1 MNLNTISTKQ
11 LRENFD
17 WVLTAMANNQP
28 LTLLY
33 RSKPLAEIKPLPQA
47 KTLGRSFSQSQI
59 NQWLKDDRL
68 TAKEKKQIQTIANR
82 LLKSF

>member
-1 MNLNTISTKQ
+1 MVLNTISTKQ

-17 WVLTAMANNQP
+17 WVLQAMANNQP

-47 KTLGRSFSQSQI
+47 KTLGRNFSQTQI
-59 NQWLKDDRL
+59 NQWLKDDQL
-68 TAKEKKQIQTIANR
+68 TKKQQQKINALINR
-82 LLKSF
+82 LP

>member
-47 KTLGRSFSQSQI
+47 KTLGRSFSQAQI
-59 NQWLKDDRL
+59 NQWLKNDQL
-68 TAKEKKQIQTIANR
+68 TKSQQQKINALVNR
-82 LLKSF
+82 LP

>member
-47 KTLGRSFSQSQI
+47 KTLGRSFSQAQI

>member
-68 TAKEKKQIQTIANR
+68 TKKQQQQVNDLINR
-82 LLKSF
+82 LP

>member
-1 MNLNTISTKQ
+1 MTLNTISTKQ

-47 KTLGRSFSQSQI
+47 KTLGRSFSQAQI
-59 NQWLKDDRL
+59 NQWLKADRL
-68 TAKEKKQIQTIANR
+68 TKKQQQQINALINR
-82 LLKSF
+82 LP

>member
-1 MNLNTISTKQ
+1 MTLNTISTKQ

-17 WVLTAMANNQP
+17 QVLLAMANNQP

-47 KTLGRSFSQSQI
+47 KTLLGRSFSQAQI
-59 NQWLKDDRL
+59 NQWLKDDQL
-68 TAKEKKQIQTIANR
+68 TKKRQQQVNALINR
-82 LLKSF
+82 LP

>member
-17 WVLTAMANNQP
+17 WVLAAMANNQP

-47 KTLGRSFSQSQI
+47 KTLGRSFSQTQI
-59 NQWLKDDRL
+59 NQWLKADRL
-68 TAKEKKQIQTIANR
+68 TKKQQQQINALINR
-82 LLKSF
+82 LP

>member
-17 WVLTAMANNQP
+17 QVLLAMANNQP

-47 KTLGRSFSQSQI
+47 KTLGRSFSQTQI
-59 NQWLKDDRL
+59 NQWLKADRL
-68 TAKEKKQIQTIANR
+68 TKKQQQKINALINR
-82 LLKSF
+82 LP

>member
-59 NQWLKDDRL
+59 NQWLKDDQL
-68 TAKEKKQIQTIANR
+68 TKKQQQQINALINR
-82 LLKSF
+82 LP